1 MKKVFLALA
10 IVSVLAITSCKRTN
24 EEMSKID
31 APVDSTTVKIDSVSV
46 DSTTVDTT
54 QAGC

>member
-1 MKKVFLALA
+1 MKKLVLVLALVA
-10 IVSVLAITSCKRTN
+10 GLAITSCKRTN

-31 APVDSTTVKIDSVSV
+31 APTDSTAVAVDSVQV

-54 QAGC
+54 ATK